1 MRDRTTLEHA
11 LRGLRRLPHVGEHP
25 GLPFAFAM
33 LLIGAVV
40 GAQRGGATTALFG
53 VTAQALWVL
62 PLLLV
67 GSVDR
72 SRFSDRIDKDAPL
85 AQPDR
90 ARAF

>member
-11 LRGLRRLPHVGEHP
+11 LRGLGRLPHVGGHP

-33 LLIGAVV
+33 LLIGAAV
-40 GAQRGGATTALFG
+40 GEQRGGATTALLG
-53 VTAQALWVL
+53 ITAQALWVL
-62 PLLLV
+62 PLLLI

-72 SRFSDRIDKDAPL
+72 SRISDRIDKDAPL